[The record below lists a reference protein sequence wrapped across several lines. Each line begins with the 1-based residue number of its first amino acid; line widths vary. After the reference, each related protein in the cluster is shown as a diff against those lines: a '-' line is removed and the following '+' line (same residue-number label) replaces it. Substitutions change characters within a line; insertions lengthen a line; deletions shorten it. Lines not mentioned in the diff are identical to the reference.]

1 MSQDLKVSKVA
12 GTAISVRGNDIDTDR
27 IIPARFLKCV
37 VFEGLGEFAFED
49 DRKQLAAKG
58 EVHPFDIE
66 HFQGAEILLVNK
78 NFGCGSSR
86 EHAPQSLSRWGIK
99 AIIGESFSEIF
110 FGNNISMGI
119 PCVHATEENIEKLIS
134 ANEADPASTFTLDL
148 ETLTASNGSVT
159 VPVTL
164 AEGPREQFLQGSWD
178 VTAEL
183 LSNGDLIKETAAN
196 LPYFGH
202 WK

>member
-1 MSQDLKVSKVA
+1 MANDQIIKAVK
-12 GTAISVRGNDIDTDR
+12 GTGVTVRGNDIDTDR

-37 VFEGLGEFAFED
+37 VFEGLGEFAFAD
-49 DRKQLAAKG
+49 DRAQLAKKG
-58 EVHPFDIE
+58 EVHPFDKPE
-66 HFQGAEILLVNK
+66 FAGSSILFANK

-99 AIIGESFSEIF
+99 SIVAESYSEIF
-110 FGNNISMGI
+110 FGNNVSMGI
-119 PCVHATEENIEKLIS
+119 PCVIANEENIEKLMA
-134 ANEADPASTFTLDL
+134 ANEADPKAECVVDVDK
-148 ETLTASNGSVT
+148 LTASVGEVS

-164 AEGPREQFLQGSWD
+164 ADGPREQFLQGSWD

-183 LSNGDLIKETAAN
+183 LANTDAIEETAAQ

>member
-1 MSQDLKVSKVA
+1 MNNEFVVNKVI
-12 GTAISVRGNDIDTDR
+12 GRAITLRGNDIDTDR

-37 VFEGLGEFAFED
+37 VFEGLGEHAFED
-49 DRKQLAAKG
+49 DRLQLKAKG
-58 EVHPFDIE
+58 EIHPFDKKE
-66 HFQGAEILLVNK
+66 FQGANLLFVNK

-86 EHAPQSLSRWGIK
+86 EHAPQSLMRWGIK
-99 AIIGESFSEIF
+99 AIVGESFSEIF

-119 PCVHATEENIEKLIS
+119 PCVHASEENIEKLMN
-134 ANEADPASTFTLDL
+134 ANESNHAASFTLDL
-148 ETLTASNGSVT
+148 EKLTISNGKIT

-164 AEGPREQFLQGSWD
+164 ADGPREQFLQGSWD

-183 LSNGDLIKETAAN
+183 LAGEELIKSTAAK
-196 LPYFGH
+196 LPYFKH

>member
-1 MSQDLKVSKVA
+1 MSNDQIVKSVQ
-12 GTAISVRGNDIDTDR
+12 GTGVTVRGNDIDTDR

-37 VFEGLGEFAFED
+37 VFEGLGEFAFAD
-49 DRKQLAAKG
+49 DRAQMTAKG
-58 EVHPFDIE
+58 ETHPFDKPE
-66 HFQGAEILLVNK
+66 FAGSSILFANK

-99 AIIGESFSEIF
+99 AIVAESYSEIF
-110 FGNNISMGI
+110 FGNNVSMGI
-119 PCVHATEENIEKLIS
+119 PCVIAHEENIAKLMD
-134 ANEADPASTFTLDL
+134 ANEANPKAECIVDVES
-148 ETLTASNGSVT
+148 LTASVGEVT
-159 VPVTL
+159 VQVTL

-183 LSNGDLIKETAAN
+183 LANDSAINETAAQ
-196 LPYFGH
+196 LPYFSH

>member
-1 MSQDLKVSKVA
+1 MSQDLVINKVS

-37 VFEGLGEFAFED
+37 VFEGLGEHAFED
-49 DRKQLAAKG
+49 DRKQLAQKG
-58 EVHPFDIE
+58 EVHPFDME
-66 HFQGAEILLVNK
+66 QFQGAEILFVNK

-86 EHAPQSLSRWGIK
+86 EHAPQSLARWGIK
-99 AIIGESFSEIF
+99 AIVGESFSEIF

-134 ANEADPASTFTLDL
+134 ANEADPASKFTLDL
-148 ETLTASNGSVT
+148 ESLTVSNGSVS

-164 AEGPREQFLQGSWD
+164 ADGPREQFLKGSWD

-183 LSNGDLIKETAAN
+183 LSNGDLIEATASN

>member
-1 MSQDLKVSKVA
+1 MSQNLIVKNIS
-12 GTAISVRGNDIDTDR
+12 GSAISVRGNDIDTDR

-37 VFEGLGEFAFED
+37 VFEGLGQHAFED
-49 DRKQLAAKG
+49 DRKQLADKA
-58 EVHPFDIE
+58 EVHPFDME
-66 HFQGAEILLVNK
+66 EFQGAEILFANK

-99 AIIGESFSEIF
+99 AIVGESFSEIF

-119 PCVHATEENIEKLIS
+119 PCVHATPENIEILMA
-134 ANEADPASTFTLDL
+134 ANEAAPSSSFSVDL
-148 ETLTASNGSVT
+148 ESMTVSNGSVS

-164 AEGPREQFLQGSWD
+164 ADGPREQFLQGSWD

-183 LSNGDLIKETAAN
+183 LSNGDLIETTAGN